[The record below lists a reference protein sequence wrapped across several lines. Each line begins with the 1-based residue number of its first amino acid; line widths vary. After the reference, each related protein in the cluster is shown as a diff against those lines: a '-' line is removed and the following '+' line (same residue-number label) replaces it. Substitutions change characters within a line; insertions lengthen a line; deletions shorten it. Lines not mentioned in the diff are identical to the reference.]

1 MGTNKQPEELLE
13 HIKLSVKSNVLF
25 FLYNTLY
32 LLVFN
37 SRRYE
42 LLNSS

>member
-25 FLYNTLY
+25 LFKKYPLFISLQ
-32 LLVFN
+32 F
-37 SRRYE
+37 
-42 LLNSS
+42 